1 VFRVEVIAA
10 TCDTPVSYRLYPN
23 IPPCVRDEI
32 RVTPYT
38 LESCIILYMLP
49 ALSFTAQTIRQTF
62 SRAKLPFRS
71 YLSVSSP
78 QLSQARASSTM
89 SSEKPVEVLLVGLGS
104 MGSVYAYILEKV
116 SLFCL
121 DTTDFTRQ
129 GELESQP

>member
-1 VFRVEVIAA
+1 
-10 TCDTPVSYRLYPN
+10 
-23 IPPCVRDEI
+23 
-32 RVTPYT
+32 
-38 LESCIILYMLP
+38 
-49 ALSFTAQTIRQTF
+49 
-62 SRAKLPFRS
+62 
-71 YLSVSSP
+71 
-78 QLSQARASSTM
+78 M